1 MRCMKCGREISD
13 DQAFCANCLE
23 LMAQHPVK
31 PDVVVQL
38 PLRKGSALKKHIP
51 RKKTRTAEEQVL
63 RLKRRSR
70 WLCLVIV
77 LLTLLSFALGAMSTY
92 LLHQLHVQKTIGQN
106 YSTAET
112 IE

>member
-38 PLRKGSALKKHIP
+38 PLRKDPALKKHIP
-51 RKKTRTAEEQVL
+51 RKKTRSAEEQLL
-63 RLKRRSR
+63 RLKKGNR
-70 WLCLVIV
+70 WLCFVV
-77 LLTLLSFALGAMSTY
+77 CLLALLSLMLGIMSTY
-92 LLHQLHVQKTIGQN
+92 LIHLVKVQKTIGQN
-106 YSTAET
+106 YSTIET
-112 IE
+112 LE